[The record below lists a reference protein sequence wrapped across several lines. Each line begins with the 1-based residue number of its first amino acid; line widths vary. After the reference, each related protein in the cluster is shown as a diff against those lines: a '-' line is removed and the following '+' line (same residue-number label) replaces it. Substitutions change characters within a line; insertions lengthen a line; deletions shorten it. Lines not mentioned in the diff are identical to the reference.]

1 MKSKASFLF
10 ILCSFLF
17 SCSNNLNINDEIQEY
32 KTYEKV
38 NSSTLQQQILDYLG
52 QKTLTRNSSPTT
64 PFEPTDIYD
73 ITTQEIVCPNPNSDE
88 TMIVVRNVT
97 DANNIMAFYKKKH
110 SNKTSN
116 ITSLINYNFLL

>member
-52 QKTLTRNSSPTT
+52 QK
-64 PFEPTDIYD
+64 
-73 ITTQEIVCPNPNSDE
+73 NSD
-88 TMIVVRNVT
+88 
-97 DANNIMAFYKKKH
+97 
-110 SNKTSN
+110 
-116 ITSLINYNFLL
+116 